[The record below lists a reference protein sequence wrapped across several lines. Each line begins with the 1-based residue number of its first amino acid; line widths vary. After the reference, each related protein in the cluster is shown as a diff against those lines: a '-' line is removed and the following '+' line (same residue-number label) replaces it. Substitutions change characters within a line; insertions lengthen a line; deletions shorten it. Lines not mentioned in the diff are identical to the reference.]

1 MFIDPFFN
9 IMQFLFPM
17 FFLLIFGIVIF
28 TLIKNIK
35 EWSYNNKQPIVPV
48 TATIVSKLTLISPID
63 LLIKILTLTY
73 FDINLFNTIFK
84 RFLFNFF

>member
-9 IMQFLFPM
+9 IMQFLSPI
-17 FFLLIFGIVIF
+17 FFLLIFGAFIF
-28 TLIKNIK
+28 TLIKDVK

-48 TATIVSKLTLISPID
+48 TATIVSKLTHLSPID

-84 RFLFNFF
+84 RFLF